1 MHSSPRSS
9 SRDYV
14 VLATPR
20 SGSTYLCDALAG
32 AGAGDPQEWFSRA
45 LIHHHAGEWGMRG
58 ACSTVQAP
66 DLHSPA
72 EYLDAVGVGARVD
85 GILSVKVHW
94 HQYQWVQQRFG
105 ADPLQIFGDT
115 TRPAAVRIYRKDLV
129 GQAVSSLI
137 ADTTHVFF
145 QRKGEEPS
153 VSFEYEGTDRSETV
167 VYDFYEILRRV
178 IRFAEDEEHWS
189 RFVADRGLR
198 SVSVAYESLVEDL
211 TGTVRGV
218 LDHLGIAARSE
229 PASSL
234 AKQATERNQEFSER
248 FRAELRAY
256 RVPDSLSEGMVHR
269 LGLEGAAA

>member
-1 MHSSPRSS
+1 MPAPRSAG
-9 SRDYV
+9 RDYV

-58 ACSTVQAP
+58 ASSTAQSPA
-66 DLHSPA
+66 LHSPVA
-72 EYLDAVGVGARVD
+72 YLDAVAARARFEGV
-85 GILSVKVHW
+85 LSVKVHW
-94 HQYQWVQQRFG
+94 HQYRSVQQRFG
-105 ADPLQIFGDT
+105 VDPLQVFGDHA
-115 TRPAAVRIYRKDLV
+115 RPAAVRIYRKDLV

-153 VSFEYEGTDRSETV
+153 VSFEYEGSERSETV
-167 VYDFYEILRRV
+167 VYDFHGILRRV

-198 SVSVAYESLVEDL
+198 SVGVAYESLVEDL
-211 TGTVRGV
+211 AGTVRGV

-234 AKQATERNQEFSER
+234 AKQATELNQEFCER
-248 FRAELRAY
+248 FRADLRTY

-269 LGLEGAAA
+269 LGLGGAAA